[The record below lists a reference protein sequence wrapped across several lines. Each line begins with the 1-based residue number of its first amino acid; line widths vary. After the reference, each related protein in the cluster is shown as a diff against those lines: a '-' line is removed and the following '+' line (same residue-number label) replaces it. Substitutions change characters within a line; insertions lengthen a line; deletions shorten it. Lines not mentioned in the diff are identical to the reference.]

1 MTPGMKSQV
10 RNFKTIKPDFEN
22 HTTLINFL
30 LTMSQTVQTQVEKAI
45 EALLTRNEGLAG
57 AVALYEPRVNALE
70 VVIDEHAVKT
80 IVGRSLPA
88 EDVRLIV
95 ATIKINNDLERMGDL
110 AVNIAQRVI
119 SLSMQENRIEL
130 PQELIEMA
138 APVRQM
144 VIKSHNAMANRDIS
158 LAEEVLRSDD
168 EVDDYRNR
176 VYEKIM
182 QAMANQPRMAQAN
195 FQLLL
200 ASRYLERIAD
210 HSTNIAED
218 VIFWIRGVD
227 VRHNRLRTRHDDLET
242 PHDYSE

>member
-1 MTPGMKSQV
+1 MSTAAKPQM
-10 RNFKTIKPDFEN
+10 RNYKAIKPDFEN

-30 LTMSQTVQTQVEKAI
+30 LTMSETVQSQVEKAI

-57 AVALYEPRVNALE
+57 AVAIYEPRVNALE
-70 VVIDEHAVKT
+70 VVIDEHAVRT
-80 IVGRSLPA
+80 IVDRSLPQD
-88 EDVRLIV
+88 DVRLIV

-119 SLSMQENRIEL
+119 SLSLEENRIEL
-130 PQELIEMA
+130 PQELI
-138 APVRQM
+138 
-144 VIKSHNAMANRDIS
+144 AMATPVKEMVRKSLGAMAHRDIS

-168 EVDDYRNR
+168 EVDDHRDR

-182 QAMANQPRMAQAN
+182 EAMKRQPNMAIAN

-227 VRHNRLRTRHDDLET
+227 VRHNRLRTSQGNLDSLQE
-242 PHDYSE
+242 ECE

>member
-1 MTPGMKSQV
+1 MTPGTKSQV
-10 RNFKTIKPDFEN
+10 RNFKIIKPDFEN

-138 APVRQM
+138 SPVRQM
-144 VIKSHNAMANRDIS
+144 VIKSHNAMANHDIS

-182 QAMANQPRMAQAN
+182 QAMSNQPRMAQAN

-227 VRHNRLRTRHDDLET
+227 VRHNRLRTHHDDLET